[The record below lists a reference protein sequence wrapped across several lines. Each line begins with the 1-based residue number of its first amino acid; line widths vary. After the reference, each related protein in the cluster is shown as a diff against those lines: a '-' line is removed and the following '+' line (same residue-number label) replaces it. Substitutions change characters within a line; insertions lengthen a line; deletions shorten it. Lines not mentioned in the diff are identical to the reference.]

1 MFCFELGSDISN
13 KVSDVRAE
21 FKKIG
26 VATGTWKNIGVS
38 TTDNSFDVKWGIKS
52 DQSAD
57 T

>member
-1 MFCFELGSDISN
+1 MFCFDLGSDISN

-26 VATGTWKNIGVS
+26 GATGTWKNIGNS
-38 TTDNSFDVKWGIKS
+38 STDNSFDVAWGIKS
-52 DQSAD
+52 DLKND

>member
-1 MFCFELGSDISN
+1 MVCFDLGGGLSN

>member
-1 MFCFELGSDISN
+1 MVCFDLGGGLSN

-26 VATGTWKNIGVS
+26 VATGTWKNIGNS
-38 TTDNSFDVKWGIKS
+38 STDNSFDVAWGIKS
-52 DQSAD
+52 DLKND